1 MVKMVDPEWGILTGN
16 EPLTDVEIEIKIQEI
31 MAQMTLREKIKQMS
45 GDISYFPGGIKMAR
59 AYNTEPIPAGENL
72 RLGIPGIRFSDGP
85 RGVVMY
91 HSTCFPVS
99 MARGASWDT
108 HLEERIGDAI
118 GVEARTQGANYFGG
132 VCINLL
138 RHPAWGRAQETYGE
152 DPHHLGEMGAA
163 LVRGVQ
169 RHIMACIK
177 HYACNSIERSRFKV
191 NVKADERTLREVYL
205 PHFKRCIEAGAAS
218 VMSAYNKV
226 NGEYCSHNHQLLN
239 SILKEEWGF
248 NGFVL
253 SDFVYAV
260 RDGMAA
266 VLAGLDI
273 EMPFTM
279 HFGCKLER
287 LVRRGDV
294 PEVAIN
300 NAVQRILRQKIRFS
314 RIGEPERYRRED
326 VAGQTHRA
334 LACEAAVKSAVL
346 LKNESL
352 KGIPLLPM
360 RPQVRKVAILGR
372 LADTENTGDGG
383 SSMVRPPHVI
393 TPLEGIR
400 KRFPNLEIAYSD
412 GSDLAKSVET
422 ARSADLVIVVVGL
435 THENEGEYVSAVPWI
450 AKQKGGDR
458 FSLTLESKDETL
470 ILNAVSANPQTVVV
484 LEGGSAII
492 TESWREKVPAIL
504 MIWYPGMEG
513 GVSLAKLLSG
523 DANPSGKLPCVFPK
537 SPDQLPF
544 FDAKVDEIEY
554 DLYHGYRLMDKQ
566 GQDPAFHFG
575 FGLSYTTFE
584 LGNLRLE
591 RPTIG
596 GDDSLQIMVN
606 IRNTGLHAGEEVVQV
621 YIGSTESAYD
631 RPIKELKAFQKIFLQ
646 PGEERELHFDIQ
658 ANKLA
663 VWDHGWKVEHLVYR
677 LWVGTSSRQEDLQ
690 EVSFQIE

>member
-1 MVKMVDPEWGILTGN
+1 MVKMVEPEWGILTGN
-16 EPLTDVEIEIKIQEI
+16 EPLTDAEIEIKIQEI

-45 GDISYFPGGIKMAR
+45 GDISYFSGGIKMAR

-191 NVKADERTLREVYL
+191 NVKAEERTLREVYL

-226 NGEYCSHNHQLLN
+226 NGEYCSHNHQLLTR
-239 SILKEEWGF
+239 ILKEEWGF
-248 NGFVL
+248 NGFVV

-260 RDGMAA
+260 RDGKAA

-273 EMPFTM
+273 EMPFTV
-279 HFGCKLER
+279 HFGRKLER

-352 KGIPLLPM
+352 NGIPLLPM
-360 RPQVRKVAILGR
+360 RPQVRKIAILGR

-400 KRFPNLEIAYSD
+400 RRFPNLEIAYMD

-458 FSLTLESKDETL
+458 FSLKLDLKDETL

-492 TESWREKVPAIL
+492 TENWREKVPAIL

-513 GVSLAKLLSG
+513 GVALANLLSG

-544 FDAKVDEIEY
+544 FDANADEIEY
-554 DLYHGYRLMDKQ
+554 DLYHGYRLMHKQ

-575 FGLSYTTFE
+575 YGLSYTTFE
-584 LGNLRLE
+584 LGCIRLG
-591 RPTIG
+591 RSTIG
-596 GDDSLQIMVN
+596 RDDALQIKVD

-621 YIGSTESAYD
+621 YVGSTESAYD
-631 RPIKELKAFQKIFLQ
+631 RPIKELKAFQKIALQ
-646 PGEERELHFDIQ
+646 SGEERELNFNIP

-663 VWDHGWKVEHLVYR
+663 VWDQGWKVECLVYR

-690 EVSFQIE
+690 EASFQIE